1 VESGPVIALVDGEH
15 HPSAVRESLERL
27 DAARG
32 VAGVIFC
39 GGEEKVRREVL
50 DDPLAHYGFGLHR
63 GDDALE
69 TLARETG
76 AIAVVDLADE
86 PILPPSAKLDLAARA
101 LHLGLTYELPD
112 TLLTPPLYSH
122 VDFPGRT
129 LAVIGTGKRTGK
141 TAVAGHWATL
151 LRERGTFPVIV
162 SMGRGGPAEP
172 QLAGADTSLADLRA
186 IAADGRHA
194 ASDYLEDAAIAGVP
208 TVGCRRVGG
217 GLVGEPFES
226 NVAEGAAL
234 AALLGPDTLLFEG
247 SGACIPPVEVERTLC
262 VVGAGADA
270 LYGLGSYHLRR
281 SELALAMGG
290 NRDMARAIGERFCP
304 ALACELVPEPVEQ
317 PPDDARVALFSTSEA
332 RMAGADPVVSSSAL
346 ARRGE
351 LESDLARAAAERC
364 DVYLVEVK
372 AAAIDTVAVHA
383 EQEGAR
389 VVFLRNRPVAL
400 DADLDAEL
408 LAFHDHA

>member
-1 VESGPVIALVDGEH
+1 RAEASHNARVESGPVIALVDGEH
-15 HPSAVRESLERL
+15 HPSAVRDSLAHL

-32 VAGVIFC
+32 IAGVVFC

-50 DDPLAHYGFGLHR
+50 DDPVAHYGFALQH

-69 TLARETG
+69 RLVRETG

-86 PILPPSAKLDLAARA
+86 PVLPPSKKLDLAARA

-112 TLLTPPLYSH
+112 TLLTPPLYAH
-122 VDFPGRT
+122 VDFPGRK

-141 TAVAGHWATL
+141 TAVAGHWAAL
-151 LRERGTFPVIV
+151 LRERGTSPVIV

-186 IAADGRHA
+186 IAANGRHA
-194 ASDYLEDAAIAGVP
+194 ASDYLEDAALAGVA

-226 NVAEGAAL
+226 NVPEGAAL

-247 SGACIPPVEVERTLC
+247 SGACIPPVEVDRTLC
-262 VVGAGADA
+262 VVGAGAEV
-270 LYGLGSYHLRR
+270 LHGLGSYHLRR
-281 SELALAMGG
+281 SGLALAMGG
-290 NRDMARAIGERFCP
+290 DREMAAAIGDRFCP
-304 ALACELVPEPVEQ
+304 ALACELVPEPLEQ
-317 PPDDARVALFSTSEA
+317 PPDDARVAVFSTSTA
-332 RMAGADPVVSSSAL
+332 AVTGAEPVVASSAL

-364 DVYLVEVK
+364 DVYLVELK
-372 AAAIDTVAVHA
+372 AAAIDTVAVRA

-400 DADLDAEL
+400 DA
-408 LAFHDHA
+408 